1 MHGGMQYDLKNYERT
16 VGPLGRVSWRE
27 TKYFEILS
35 NGDFVKLLEQAR
47 REWLK
52 KTEPSKMPPKDPF
65 DQTKKGVSPKKKE
78 DLGLKRDVVDHYT
91 AGKTETID
99 YIFEQLGY
107 EGGMAYIIGNLIKYS
122 SRANHKGQRKSD
134 INKIRN
140 YSVIALE
147 KMAEE
152 GDID

>member
-1 MHGGMQYDLKNYERT
+1 MAAPELQKGTTEK
-16 VGPLGRVSWRE
+16 
-27 TKYFEILS
+27 KY
-35 NGDFVKLLEQAR
+35 
-47 REWLK
+47 
-52 KTEPSKMPPKDPF
+52 PF
-65 DQTKKGVSPKKKE
+65 Q
-78 DLGLKRDVVDHYT
+78 RDDVAHYT
-91 AGKTETID
+91 TGGTETID
-99 YIFEQLGY
+99 FIFEKLGY

-152 GDID
+152 GDVD

>member
-1 MHGGMQYDLKNYERT
+1 MYSGMQYDLKNYERAIDT
-16 VGPLGRVSWRE
+16 YGEVHWRE
-27 TKYFEILS
+27 TRNYEEMS
-35 NGDFVKLLEQAR
+35 NKTFIDFLEKAR
-47 REWLK
+47 QIWLK
-52 KTEPSKMPPKDPF
+52 ATESPMKMPPKDPF
-65 DQTKKGVSPKKKE
+65 DQTKKGVSPKKE

>member
-1 MHGGMQYDLKNYERT
+1 MYSGMQYDLKNYERAIDT
-16 VGPLGRVSWRE
+16 YGNVHWRE
-27 TKYFEILS
+27 TKHYEEMS
-35 NGDFVKLLEQAR
+35 NKTFIDFLEKAR
-47 REWLK
+47 QIWLK
-52 KTEPSKMPPKDPF
+52 ATESPMKPPPKDPF
-65 DQTKKGVSPKKKE
+65 DQAKKK
-78 DLGLKRDVVDHYT
+78 DPGLKRDVVDHYT
-91 AGKTETID
+91 TGKTETID